1 MFGYKCQECHRGTVR
16 EATRKDF
23 EVKFDRIPFVVPEAV
38 IGVCEACDA
47 QYYHGREYKRWRK
60 LFDEE
65 QARTGGVLSPAEI
78 RALREALGMTM
89 SGFSALIGTT
99 RQSLHHWE
107 KDDREVPQ
115 SRMVDLVLRLLE
127 EGVRQGMVDVVR
139 FLYETA
145 LASGIELGAPKG
157 LTRRQAGGGN
167 GRRRGR
173 LELADFKAYDAAYTE
188 PRKQSPFS
196 PCLHVLPPAR
206 AA

>member
-23 EVKFDRIPFVVPEAV
+23 EVKFDRMPFVVPEAV
-38 IGVCEACDA
+38 IGECDVCGAEHF
-47 QYYHGREYKRWRK
+47 HGREYKRWRK
-60 LFDEE
+60 LFEKQ
-65 QARTGGVLSPAEI
+65 QAKTGGVLSPADI

-145 LASGIELGAPKG
+145 LASGIQLGAPKG

-173 LELADFKAYDAAYTE
+173 PELAEPEAYDAVYPH
-188 PRKQSPFS
+188 PREQSPLS
-196 PCLHVLPPAR
+196 PRLHVLPPAR